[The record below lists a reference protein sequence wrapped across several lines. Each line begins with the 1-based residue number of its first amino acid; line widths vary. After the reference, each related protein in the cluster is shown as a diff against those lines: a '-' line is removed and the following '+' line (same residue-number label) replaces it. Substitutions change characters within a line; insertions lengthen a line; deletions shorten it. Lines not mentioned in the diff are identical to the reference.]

1 MVYTT
6 ISFVCYFLG
15 NKDSSNSCSYN
26 LNLSTFS
33 CFYFSFVYLT
43 SRPKQITIVLTKLL
57 LHLSEENLLISELGG
72 HTRQHLPQSA
82 NKSSL
87 VTLTLKIVTSLH
99 FDCKGQTFN
108 FYSVSHKEYILVIER
123 IALLR
128 LPNMCLTQPL
138 PALSVVYIQRVHH
151 SSYLTV

>member
-72 HTRQHLPQSA
+72 HTRQHLQ
-82 NKSSL
+82 KYY
-87 VTLTLKIVTSLH
+87 TTKLTQCPLFSISIGPTYLTRSKLFSFCRSIH
-99 FDCKGQTFN
+99 PFF
-108 FYSVSHKEYILVIER
+108 FI
-123 IALLR
+123 LR
-128 LPNMCLTQPL
+128 LNRTNIK
-138 PALSVVYIQRVHH
+138 Y
-151 SSYLTV
+151 